1 VAAVQNVQI
10 RGSPL
15 LKRGLAVAKYR
26 HRIKKRTSAQS
37 LIIDILIWAFL
48 IIAAAYIFAPF
59 VFMFTAS
66 VMPAADIMKMPYRWI
81 PEGFYW
87 QNYWQAIRGNDGS
100 FIYLRNILN
109 SLIVASAV
117 TVTTVFLSAFTGF
130 GLAKYKFK
138 GRHLMF
144 MMILAT
150 LMIPFEVIMIPLYL
164 IIMKLG
170 FQDSY
175 LGLITPF
182 VVSAFGIFLMRQYY
196 LSFPNAVLD
205 AARIDGASEPMIF
218 MRIVLPN
225 SIPAIATLA
234 VLTFKS
240 QWDNL
245 LWPLLVAQTEEMKT
259 IPLYIIRFTAEKHTD
274 EGAMMAVAAIAS
286 IPMLI
291 LFLKLSKYFLGG
303 AVVFTGKKG

>member
-1 VAAVQNVQI
+1 MEAN
-10 RGSPL
+10 R
-15 LKRGLAVAKYR
+15 KRK
-26 HRIKKRTSAQS
+26 KKRTSPQS
-37 LIIDILIWAFL
+37 FIIDLLIWAFL
-48 IIAAAYIFAPF
+48 IVAAAYIFAPF

-66 VMPAADIMKMPYRWI
+66 LMPATDIMKMPYRWI
-81 PEGFYW
+81 PDGFYW
-87 QNYWQAIRGNDGS
+87 QNYWHGIRGNDGS
-100 FIYLRNILN
+100 FVYLRNIFN
-109 SLIVASAV
+109 SLIVAS
-117 TVTTVFLSAFTGF
+117 TVTATTAFLSAFTGF
-130 GLAKYKFK
+130 GLAKYKFR
-138 GRHLMF
+138 GRHIVF

-175 LGLITPF
+175 LGLISPF
-182 VVSAFGIFLMRQYY
+182 IVSAFGIFLMRQYY
-196 LSFPNAVLD
+196 LSFPDAMLD

-259 IPLYIIRFTAEKHTD
+259 IPLYIVRFTAEKHTD

>member
-1 VAAVQNVQI
+1 M
-10 RGSPL
+10 
-15 LKRGLAVAKYR
+15 KRDFAVATYR
-26 HRIKKRTSAQS
+26 KGTKKRTSSQS
-37 LIIDILIWAFL
+37 LIIDVFIWAFL

-66 VMPAADIMKMPYRWI
+66 LMPASEIMKMPYRWI
-81 PEGFYW
+81 PKGFYW
-87 QNYWQAIRGNDGS
+87 QNYWQGISGNDGS

-109 SLIVASAV
+109 SLIVASSV
-117 TVTTVFLSAFTGF
+117 TLTTVFLSAFTGF

-138 GRHLMF
+138 GRHLVF

-182 VVSAFGIFLMRQYY
+182 IVSAFGIFLMRQYY
-196 LSFPNAVLD
+196 LSFPDAMLD

-218 MRIVLPN
+218 MKIVLPN

-259 IPLYIIRFTAEKHTD
+259 IPLYIVRFTAEKHTD

>member
-1 VAAVQNVQI
+1 
-10 RGSPL
+10 
-15 LKRGLAVAKYR
+15 LKRDLAVAEYR
-26 HRIKKRTSAQS
+26 KRTKKWTSPQP
-37 LIIDILIWAFL
+37 LIMDVLIWTFL
-48 IIAAAYIFAPF
+48 IVAAAYIFAPF

-66 VMPAADIMKMPYRWI
+66 AMPAGDIMKMPYRWI
-81 PEGFYW
+81 PKGFYW
-87 QNYWQAIRGNDGS
+87 QNYWQGIRGNDGS

-109 SLIVASAV
+109 SLIVASV
-117 TVTTVFLSAFTGF
+117 VTTTTVLLSALTGF
-130 GLAKYKFK
+130 GLAKYQFK
-138 GRHLMF
+138 GRHLVF

-164 IIMKLG
+164 IVMKLG
-170 FQDSY
+170 LQDSY

-196 LSFPNAVLD
+196 ISFPDAMLD

-218 MRIVLPN
+218 RKIILPN

-234 VLTFKS
+234 ILTFKS

-259 IPLYIIRFTAEKHTD
+259 IPLYIVRFTAEKHTD

-286 IPMLI
+286 IPILI
-291 LFLKLSKYFLGG
+291 LFLILSKYFIGG

>member
-1 VAAVQNVQI
+1 MTRV
-10 RGSPL
+10 
-15 LKRGLAVAKYR
+15 
-26 HRIKKRTSAQS
+26 HKRTREGKAIQS
-37 LIIDILIWAFL
+37 LILDVFIWAFL
-48 IIAAAYIFAPF
+48 VVTAAYIFAPF
-59 VFMFTAS
+59 AFMFTAS
-66 VMPAADIMKMPYRWI
+66 AMPAGDITTMPYRWI
-81 PEGFYW
+81 PKGFYW
-87 QNYWQAIRGNDGS
+87 QNYWQGIKGNDGS

-117 TVTTVFLSAFTGF
+117 TMTTVFLSALTGF
-130 GLAKYKFK
+130 GLAKYQFK
-138 GRHLMF
+138 GRHLVF

-164 IIMKLG
+164 IVTKLG

-182 VVSAFGIFLMRQYY
+182 LVSAFGIFLMRQYY
-196 LSFPNAVLD
+196 ISFPDAMLD

-218 MRIVLPN
+218 SRIILPN

-259 IPLYIIRFTAEKHTD
+259 VPLYIVRFTAEKHTD

-286 IPMLI
+286 IPILA
-291 LFLKLSKYFLGG
+291 LFLILSKYFIGG